1 MTIDDIAE
9 GFCWQISIA
18 LTTSPSAIAP
28 WTPSISRLGIS
39 LSGLMRMDESMEK

>member
-1 MTIDDIAE
+1 MTIDAIAD

-28 WTPSISRLGIS
+28 CTPSISRFGIRR
-39 LSGLMRMDESMEK
+39 SGLISTEESIEK